1 MRLTP
6 LEAVLNRNIAASA
19 AARKLCRQLEGK
31 VLAVQLSGLPLS
43 ISFRSDG
50 ERMALDTATGDA
62 AAKLTGSP
70 FAFLRMAGSAP
81 ESALRSGAVHI
92 EGDAEVAQA
101 FSELLQHARPDLEEE
116 LSRIVGDVA
125 AHQIG
130 NAARSALAFGRRATD
145 TFGRNVAEY
154 LQEEGRD
161 VPSRTEADEFVA
173 GVDKIRDDVDRLEA
187 RLALFEAQRAPLRTP
202 PVDASKQVK
211 P

>member
-6 LEAVLNRNIAASA
+6 LESVLNRNIAASS

-31 VLAVQLSGLPLS
+31 TLAMHLTGVPLN
-43 ISFRSDG
+43 IQFRSDG
-50 ERMALDTATGDA
+50 ERMTLDTAQGA
-62 AAKLTGSP
+62 ANATLSGSP
-70 FAFLRMAGSAP
+70 LSFMRLAGPSP

-116 LSRIVGDVA
+116 LSRVVGDVA

-130 NAARSALAFGRRATD
+130 NIARSALAFGRRASD
-145 TFGRNVAEY
+145 TFARNVAEY

-161 VPSRTEADEFVA
+161 LPTRIEADEFIA
-173 GVDKIRDDVDRLEA
+173 GVDAVRDGVDRLEA
-187 RLALFEAQRAPLRTP
+187 RLALLEARRLPAK
-202 PVDASKQVK
+202 DAR
-211 P
+211 